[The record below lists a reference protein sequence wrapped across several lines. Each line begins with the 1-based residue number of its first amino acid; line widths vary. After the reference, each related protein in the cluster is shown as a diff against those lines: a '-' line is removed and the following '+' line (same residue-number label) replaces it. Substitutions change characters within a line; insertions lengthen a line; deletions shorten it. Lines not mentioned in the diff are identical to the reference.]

1 MSTHSALRRARQ
13 VVAATMKPTIPADR
27 FDWVGA
33 DGTVDTGLL
42 RETKEA
48 IELLLTDRAVLHV
61 GRIRD
66 LPIEA
71 GGRQELSSAIVR
83 TVFDRLPARRSISE
97 ETLNA
102 ALAMFV
108 EDVALVRRDA
118 VDTGVVTRSADGS
131 SYSLQAPQ
139 AKS

>member
-1 MSTHSALRRARQ
+1 MSMRSALRRARQ
-13 VVAATMKPTIPADR
+13 VVAATMNPAIPADR
-27 FDWVGA
+27 FDWVGP
-33 DGTVDTGLL
+33 DGAVD
-42 RETKEA
+42 REMLSETREA

-61 GRIRD
+61 GRISD

-71 GGRQELSSAIVR
+71 NKRRELSNAIVR
-83 TVFDRLPARRSISE
+83 TAFDRLPSRRSISE

-118 VDTGVVTRSADGS
+118 VDSGVLVRSSDGAA
-131 SYSLQAPQ
+131 YRLQ
-139 AKS
+139 SM